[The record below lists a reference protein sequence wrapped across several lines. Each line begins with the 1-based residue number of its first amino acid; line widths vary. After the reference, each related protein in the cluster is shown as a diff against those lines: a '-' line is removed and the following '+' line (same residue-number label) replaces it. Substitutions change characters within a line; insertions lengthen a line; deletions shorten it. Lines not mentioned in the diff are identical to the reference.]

1 MENQK
6 HVENVI
12 NRTFDVIKE
21 VYNNQREVYNG
32 SRTSSAKSRIIFP
45 NLPPKKKNE
54 KGKETEITRISEQ
67 ELRSIFIE
75 QLYVEING
83 TYSGATEK
91 WDVYYSVETPTKGDK
106 YCFPQK
112 EKPYYNLDKDKD
124 GKGDSANFDLVIF
137 DNELQRIA
145 LIEFKANNRGN
156 HEKDILKLNHP
167 KELDSNP
174 LRYFIEI
181 VKSADSGTYKSLN
194 KKIKDKGD
202 DIIFRC
208 WSLEGKSGEKDIT
221 NKILHSEENK

>member
-1 MENQK
+1 MTNQEHQK
-6 HVENVI
+6 HIENVI
-12 NRTFDVIKE
+12 KNTFEIIQD
-21 VYNNQREVYNG
+21 VYNHQKEGNKEG
-32 SRTSSAKSRIIFP
+32 LGASSKRSRIIFP
-45 NLPPKKKNE
+45 YSCE
-54 KGKETEITRISEQ
+54 RETRTRETRISEQ
-67 ELRSIFIE
+67 ELRFIFVE
-75 QLYVEING
+75 QLNKEIADEGN
-83 TYSGATEK
+83 A

-181 VKSADSGTYKSLN
+181 VKNADKRTYKSLYD
-194 KKIKDKGD
+194 KIKNKGE
-202 DIIFRC
+202 DIIFKC
-208 WSLEGKSGEKDIT
+208 WSLVLGHEIT
-221 NKILHSEENK
+221 NKILLYPKERK

>member
-91 WDVYYSVETPTKGDK
+91 WDVYYSVETPTKGNE
-106 YCFPQK
+106 YCFSRDDGK
-112 EKPYYNLDKDKD
+112 LSDKDPN
-124 GKGDSANFDLVIF
+124 GDSANFDLVIH
-137 DNELQRIA
+137 DNKFRRIA
-145 LIEFKANNRGN
+145 LIEFKAKNPDR
-156 HEKDILKLNHP
+156 HDHRKDLLKLN
-167 KELDSNP
+167 NP
-174 LRYFIEI
+174 IEYNGNNIETLRYFIEI
-181 VKSADSGTYKSLN
+181 VKNANVGTYKSLYGKMCEGN
-194 KKIKDKGD
+194 RKKEV
-202 DIIFRC
+202 IFKC
-208 WSLEGKSGEKDIT
+208 YSLEQGEEIT
-221 NKILHSEENK
+221 GNILNLRN

>member
-1 MENQK
+1 MTNQEHQK
-6 HVENVI
+6 HIENVI
-12 NRTFDVIKE
+12 KNTFEIIQD
-21 VYNNQREVYNG
+21 VYNHQKEGNKEG
-32 SRTSSAKSRIIFP
+32 LGASSKRSRIIFP
-45 NLPPKKKNE
+45 YSCE
-54 KGKETEITRISEQ
+54 RETRTRETRISEQ
-67 ELRSIFIE
+67 ELRFIFVE
-75 QLYVEING
+75 QLNKEIADEGN
-83 TYSGATEK
+83 A
-91 WDVYYSVETPTKGDK
+91 WDVYYSVETPTQGDK

-145 LIEFKANNRGN
+145 LIEFKANNTSE
-156 HEKDILKLNHP
+156 HDHQKDILKLNHP

>member
-1 MENQK
+1 MTNQEHQK
-6 HVENVI
+6 HIENVI
-12 NRTFDVIKE
+12 KNTFEIIQD
-21 VYNNQREVYNG
+21 VYNHQKEGNKEG
-32 SRTSSAKSRIIFP
+32 LGASSKRSRIIFP
-45 NLPPKKKNE
+45 NSC
-54 KGKETEITRISEQ
+54 KGETRISEQ
-67 ELRSIFIE
+67 ELRFIFVE
-75 QLYVEING
+75 QLNKEIADEGN
-83 TYSGATEK
+83 A

>member
-1 MENQK
+1 MTNQEHQK
-6 HVENVI
+6 HIENVI
-12 NRTFDVIKE
+12 KNTFEIIQD
-21 VYNNQREVYNG
+21 VYNHQKEGNKEG
-32 SRTSSAKSRIIFP
+32 LGASSKRSRIIFP
-45 NLPPKKKNE
+45 YSCE
-54 KGKETEITRISEQ
+54 RETRTRETRISEQ
-67 ELRSIFIE
+67 ELRFIFVE
-75 QLYVEING
+75 QLNKEIADEGN
-83 TYSGATEK
+83 A

-174 LRYFIEI
+174 LRYFLEI
-181 VKSADSGTYKSLN
+181 VKKANRRTYKSLYN
-194 KKIKDKGD
+194 KIKNKGE
-202 DIIFRC
+202 DIIFKC